1 MELTVKHFDELTA
14 RELYEILRLRSEI
27 FVVEQNC
34 VYQDIDGTD
43 LHGYHLYLRDG
54 DDIVA
59 YLRVLPAG
67 VRYEE
72 VSLGRVVSAR
82 RRHGYA
88 TRLLREGIRVAREK
102 FGAARIV
109 IGAQKYART
118 LYEGVGFVQFGDDY
132 LEDGI
137 PHIHMRLLLSEE
149 SE

>member
-1 MELTVKHFDELTA
+1 MELVIKHYNDLTVPELHD
-14 RELYEILRLRSEI
+14 ILRLRAEI

-43 LHGYHLYLRDG
+43 PHAYHLYLRDG
-54 DDIVA
+54 GDIVA

-67 VRYEE
+67 VRYDE

-82 RRHGYA
+82 RRCGYA

-102 FGAARIV
+102 FGASRIV
-109 IGAQKYART
+109 IGAQKYARA
-118 LYEGVGFVQFGDDY
+118 LYEGVGFVQFGDEY

-137 PHIHMRLLLSEE
+137 PHIHMELFPEE
-149 SE
+149 K

>member
-1 MELTVKHFDELTA
+1 MELVIKHYRELTVPELHD
-14 RELYEILRLRSEI
+14 ILQLRSAI

-43 LHGYHLYLRDG
+43 PHGYHLYLKDEDG
-54 DDIVA
+54 IVA

-67 VRYEE
+67 VRYDE
-72 VSLGRVVSAR
+72 VSLGRVVCAKR
-82 RRHGYA
+82 RRGYA

-109 IGAQKYART
+109 IGAQKYARA

-137 PHIHMRLLLSEE
+137 PHIHMEIFFE
-149 SE
+149 S

>member
-1 MELTVKHFDELTA
+1 MELIVKHYSELTVPELHD
-14 RELYEILRLRSEI
+14 ILQLRSAI

-43 LHGYHLYLRDG
+43 PHAYHLYLRDEG
-54 DDIVA
+54 GIVA

-67 VRYEE
+67 VRYDE
-72 VSLGRVVSAR
+72 VSLGRVVCAR

-88 TRLLREGIRVAREK
+88 THLLREGIRVAREK
-102 FGAARIV
+102 FGATRIV
-109 IGAQKYART
+109 IGAQKYARA

-137 PHIHMRLLLSEE
+137 PHIHMELILDQ
-149 SE
+149 

>member
-1 MELTVKHFDELTA
+1 MELIVKHFDQLTA

-43 LHGYHLYLRDG
+43 PHGYHLYLKDDDG
-54 DDIVA
+54 IVA

-67 VRYEE
+67 VRYDE
-72 VSLGRVVSAR
+72 VSLGRVVSAKR
-82 RRHGYA
+82 RRGYA

-102 FGAARIV
+102 FGGSRIV
-109 IGAQKYART
+109 IGAQKYARA

-137 PHIHMRLLLSEE
+137 PHIHMELFSEE
-149 SE
+149 K